1 MSEKPELTRRK
12 ILGGMA
18 TIGAA
23 SAVAG
28 AGTMAYFSDT
38 EESTGNSVS
47 AGTLNLTTGPSSD
60 GSSFNISVSGLAPD
74 DSGEEVGYLQ
84 LSNTGSIDGYLNYE
98 ITDWT
103 DYENGRNDPEVDAGD
118 GSGGNPGAG
127 AGELSNY
134 LEIQAFVDRSP
145 GNGTRNNDESITSGW
160 VALSSGRVDTNIPLA
175 AGETV
180 RIWVDARIP
189 SGTGD
194 VVQSDGVDID
204 AAFYLD
210 QVQSP

>member
-1 MSEKPELTRRK
+1 MSEKPELTRRR

-28 AGTMAYFSDT
+28 AGTMAAFSDT
-38 EESTGNSVS
+38 EESNNNLVS
-47 AGTLNLTTGPSSD
+47 AGTLDLEPAGSSD
-60 GSSFNISVSGLAPD
+60 GGAFNMSVSGLAPD
-74 DSGEEVGYLQ
+74 DNGQEVGYLN
-84 LSNTGSIDGYLNYE
+84 LENAGSIDGTLDYE

-103 DYENGRNDPEVDAGD
+103 DNENGLLDPEQDAGD
-118 GSGGNPGAG
+118 TTGGNPGAG
-127 AGELSNY
+127 NGELSNA
-134 LEIQAFVDRSP
+134 LEFQAFLDRTP
-145 GNGTRNNDESITSGW
+145 GNGRDED
-160 VALSSGRVDTNIPLA
+160 VALTSDWVPLTSGRVETDVPVS

-189 SGTGD
+189 SGTGNA
-194 VVQSDGVDID
+194 VQSDSVEID

-210 QVQSP
+210 QA